1 LDKPDD
7 FVQDAWRCDW
17 TGGLG
22 VEHGKQ
28 LAWRAVALQFGV
40 TLILLLVTLAN
51 TTAVWLWATIGA
63 AIAMSATGVSVW
75 GTFGSYSA
83 AQPQKLLGRLLITEG
98 LRWGMVLLLLSL
110 VLLKVEDPQPLP
122 LFAALL
128 GVWLIPALLALGIR
142 SG

>member
-1 LDKPDD
+1 M
-7 FVQDAWRCDW
+7 
-17 TGGLG
+17 
-22 VEHGKQ
+22 EHGKQ

-40 TLILLLVTLAN
+40 TLILLLVTLAT
-51 TTAVWLWATIGA
+51 TTATWLWATIGA
-63 AIAMSATGVSVW
+63 AIAMSATGVSVL

-110 VLLKVEDPQPLP
+110 ALLKVADPQPFP